1 MYGIVIDV
9 KVDLSREE
17 EARNMLNNIV
27 LPRART
33 HQGIVAGYWFREMNS
48 DILRT
53 IQVYDMEA
61 NALATAERIR
71 SQGPPP
77 GAPITLV
84 SVATYEVI
92 AHL

>member
-9 KVDLSREE
+9 KVEPNREE
-17 EARNMLNNIV
+17 EARNMLNNMIV
-27 LPRART
+27 PRART
-33 HQGIVAGYWFREMNS
+33 HQGIVAGYWFREMSS

-53 IQVYDMEA
+53 IQVYDTEA
-61 NALATAERIR
+61 NARTTADRIR

-77 GAPITLV
+77 GGPVTLV
-84 SVATYEVI
+84 SVTTYEVI

>member
-9 KVDLSREE
+9 KVHPNREE
-17 EARNMLNNIV
+17 EARNMLNNMIV
-27 LPRART
+27 PRART
-33 HQGIVAGYWFREMNS
+33 HQGIVSGYWFREMNS

-53 IQVYDMEA
+53 IQVYDTEA
-61 NALATAERIR
+61 NAMVTADRIR

-84 SVATYEVI
+84 SITTYEVI